1 MGARRKPQSPT
12 QEASNEL
19 QSAIGT
25 AHGDELGKARGTGTE
40 FQRAS
45 GTSGHGFL
53 PVERSEILLGEP
65 NSCFP
70 VRPILQK
77 VELASL
83 QLRSGSLHVALPF
96 PPAFAV
102 SVLCPRPGLC
112 SPGRQPPAVRMNF
125 SGSRKSFITCF

>member
-53 PVERSEILLGEP
+53 PVERSEILLGWADLRGKIHGVVQRDSLLSGASSCWGQRSDRESKGRARCKAVICWPAYKP
-65 NSCFP
+65 NHNAARS
-70 VRPILQK
+70 RPL
-77 VELASL
+77 
-83 QLRSGSLHVALPF
+83 
-96 PPAFAV
+96 
-102 SVLCPRPGLC
+102 
-112 SPGRQPPAVRMNF
+112 
-125 SGSRKSFITCF
+125 